1 MERGIRSEHLA
12 ILRCP
17 ITHGALTQLSPDEIT
32 SVNQDIVKGNLFRA
46 DGSRVATILQ
56 EALGTGDRRYIYR
69 LEDGISWL
77 LPALG
82 MGWAQDANISGLD
95 AARREVQTFYDE
107 YGWAKN
113 TAGIYNDTSDFT
125 DVRETSQNYTDACN
139 LRIERHLR
147 GGSYLLDA
155 ASGPIP
161 HASYLRFSRNYHFRI
176 CVDFSIKA
184 LREAQTKLGESGL
197 YVLADITALP
207 FCTDSIDDCISLH
220 TIYHVPAPDQAAAVA
235 ELVRVVRPGGR
246 VVIVSHWTDSPL
258 MAFLTLLRRS
268 LGAVKRLITGKR
280 LITETKFAQEETKK
294 NGGPPPPL
302 YYSPQNY
309 QWFVEHLRR
318 PYDVKLRL
326 WSSTNISFHQNYFS
340 NDWKGK
346 LIAKIVLTLEDI
358 FERLLARFGEYPMF
372 VMRKTELY
380 RLSTKES
387 CLIR

>member
-1 MERGIRSEHLA
+1 MERGIWSEHLA

-17 ITHGALTQLSPDEIT
+17 ITHGALTQLSPDEVT
-32 SVNQDIVKGNLFRA
+32 SVNQDIVKGNLFHA
-46 DGSRVATILQ
+46 DGSRVAAMLQQ

-69 LEDGISWL
+69 FEDGISWL
-77 LPALG
+77 LPALA
-82 MGWAQDANISGLD
+82 MVCAQDANISGLD
-95 AARREVQTFYDE
+95 PARREVQTFYDE
-107 YGWAKN
+107 YGWVKN
-113 TAGIYNDTSDFT
+113 NAGIYNDTSEFT

-155 ASGPIP
+155 ASGAIP

-184 LREAQTKLGESGL
+184 LREAQTKLGQSGL
-197 YVLADITALP
+197 YVLADITDLP
-207 FCTDSIDDCISLH
+207 FGTDSIDDCISLH

-246 VVIVSHWTDSPL
+246 VVIVSHWASSPL
-258 MAFLTLLRRS
+258 MAFLTLVRRS
-268 LGAVKRLITGKR
+268 LGAVKRLIVGAKPAR
-280 LITETKFAQEETKK
+280 EETRK

-309 QWFVEHLRR
+309 QWFVEHLRHR
-318 PYDVKLRL
+318 YDVKLRL
-326 WSSTNISFHQNYFS
+326 WSSTSTLFHQKYFS

-346 LIAKIVLTLEDI
+346 LIAKIVLTLEHT

-372 VMRKTELY
+372 VMRKTELS
-380 RLSTKES
+380 RSSGKRIVSHSITM
-387 CLIR
+387 